1 MTDVS
6 SAGLGLFAHDF
17 DRPAEGVIVLDE
29 PEVAAPPVPAVTEA
43 MVAQARE
50 EGFREGLAHGR
61 AEAATA
67 RDAALAEMT
76 ARLVAQMDGA
86 ATALAA
92 EVDRAGGELAQLVLA
107 AVGGAFPA
115 LCARHGPAEVQRFTR
130 EVVTLLAEEPR
141 IVVRVHPDM
150 TADAA
155 RVVAALEPER
165 REAVVVEALD
175 SLAPG
180 DAGIAWR
187 HGLARRDARGMWA
200 RVVAVLEP
208 LGLAPLDLAPVGMAP
223 LGMAPADPAA
233 GGMER
238 HSVAAA

>member
-1 MTDVS
+1 MIDTPS
-6 SAGLGLFAHDF
+6 SGLGLFAHDF

-29 PEVAAPPVPAVTEA
+29 PEATEPPVPAVTEA

-61 AEAATA
+61 AEVAAA
-67 RDAALAEMT
+67 REAALAEMM
-76 ARLVAQMDGA
+76 ARLVTQMDGA

-92 EVDRAGGELAQLVLA
+92 EVDRAGGELAHLVLA

-130 EVVTLLAEEPR
+130 EVVALLAEEPR
-141 IVVRVHPDM
+141 IVVRVHPDLA
-150 TADAA
+150 ADAA

-165 REAVVVEALD
+165 REAVVVEAHD
-175 SLAPG
+175 ALAPG

-187 HGLARRDARGMWA
+187 HGMARRDARGMWA
-200 RVVAVLEP
+200 RVTAVLEP
-208 LGLAPLDLAPVGMAP
+208 LGLAPLGPAPLGPAPVGLAQ
-223 LGMAPADPAA
+223 ADPAA
-233 GGMER
+233 GAMER
-238 HSVAAA
+238 QSVAAA